1 MELQT
6 KIGLKIKELRENKQ
20 LSQAQLAEMVG
31 YKDKTAIAKVEAG
44 KVDLPQSKIIAFSKA
59 LGITPSYLLDEDYI
73 PTTPINKISSHFN
86 ENEFTLDELNRI
98 EEFANFVKSN
108 RKK

>member
-31 YKDKTAIAKVEAG
+31 YK
-44 KVDLPQSKIIAFSKA
+44 
-59 LGITPSYLLDEDYI
+59 
-73 PTTPINKISSHFN
+73 
-86 ENEFTLDELNRI
+86 ELFKNI
-98 EEFANFVKSN
+98 LTN
-108 RKK
+108 